1 MWGAQESPC
10 LATHSGQH
18 NAALVPHS
26 ERGGALKAESLA
38 PASWPCDLGQAE
50 CDLSVAHLGHHYYGT
65 LLTEVTQRAEK
76 IFRIYKYALP
86 KVTVRLRN
94 V

>member
-1 MWGAQESPC
+1 MGDGPGIRMASSAPSPAPPCAPKPKSTKASMWGAQESPC

-50 CDLSVAHLGHHYYGT
+50 CDLSVAHHHH
-65 LLTEVTQRAEK
+65 
-76 IFRIYKYALP
+76 F
-86 KVTVRLRN
+86 
-94 V
+94 